1 MIKKNKKIEVTESV
15 KEENKKNSEYHD
27 FVKKSVEDGSYF
39 EDSFDWYCLRYVSP
53 LCERTILI
61 IAAVISLVV
70 LFYIYGLVKMM
81 FPLVQS
87 FPITIKAKDQS
98 LYFPHL
104 TALELQDEYK
114 NSITVDEAIA
124 KYLLSI
130 YIKDREGYDY
140 SKEEISDVNIKFNR
154 LKNTSSSAEYKKFQ
168 LFMSDSN
175 PNSPIYNFGKNTIRK
190 IEIKSVSFP
199 VSNSDSFAKKAK
211 NFLNIRVPTVAEVSF
226 TATTIS
232 TIDDVV
238 KKESNNFVAKV
249 GFSFLPISK
258 GEKGKSINFMVN
270 DYQLFKVKQ

>member
-1 MIKKNKKIEVTESV
+1 MIKKNKKIEVVQSI
-15 KEENKKNSEYHD
+15 KEEDNRDSEYHD

-39 EDSFDWYCLRYVSP
+39 EDSLDWYCLRYVSP

-61 IAAVISLVV
+61 IAAVISIVV
-70 LFYIYGLVKMM
+70 LFYIYSLVKMM
-81 FPLVQS
+81 FPLVQT

-104 TALELQDEYK
+104 LPLELQDEYK

-124 KYLLSI
+124 KYLLSV

-154 LKNTSSSAEYKKFQ
+154 LKNTSSAAEYKKFQ
-168 LFMSDSN
+168 LYMSDSN
-175 PNSPIYNFGKNTIRK
+175 PKSPIYNFGKNVVRK
-190 IEIKSVSFP
+190 IEINSVSFP
-199 VSNSDSFAKKAK
+199 TSNSDSFTKKAK
-211 NFLNIRVPTVAEVSF
+211 DFLNLRVPTAAEVNF

-232 TIDDVV
+232 TIDDEV
-238 KKESNNFVAKV
+238 KKENENFVAKV
-249 GFSFLPISK
+249 GFSLLPISK

-270 DYQLFKVKQ
+270 DYQLFKVQK